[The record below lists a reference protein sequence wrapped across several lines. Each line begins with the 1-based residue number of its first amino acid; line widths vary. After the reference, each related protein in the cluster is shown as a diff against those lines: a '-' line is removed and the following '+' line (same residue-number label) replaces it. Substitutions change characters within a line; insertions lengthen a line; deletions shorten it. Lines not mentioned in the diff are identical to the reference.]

1 MSFLIL
7 MIIGLAGLL
16 LMALPGLHRHPQVG
30 AAPRSAPP
38 GHGGL
43 RLGHGARGHAGGP
56 ANAQPGHGTASPGPG
71 RHTPAAQAPPAVAG
85 GKAGAQA
92 QPNADAFRAFRFVP
106 SPRAIFSVMTMFGAF
121 GYALVAGMQLS
132 PLPAGL
138 LALPPACGIEYFA
151 VRPLWNL
158 MFQFQGQPCSSL
170 ATLRFCEARAVT
182 PFRNGRGLVEV
193 ELDGRILQLS
203 ARLAEPQAGAPIRV
217 GDLLLIEDVNVAAQR
232 VVVNVV

>member
-16 LMALPGLHRHPQVG
+16 LMALPGLHRHPHLG

-56 ANAQPGHGTASPGPG
+56 ANAQLSHGGHN
-71 RHTPAAQAPPAVAG
+71 PAAHAAPAVAG
-85 GKAGAQA
+85 GKAGGQA
-92 QPNADAFRAFRFVP
+92 QPNVDAFRAFRFIP

-121 GYALVAGMQLS
+121 GYAFVAGLQLS

-138 LALPPACGIEYFA
+138 LALLPACGIEYFA

-158 MFQFQGQPCSSL
+158 MFQFQGRPCSSL
-170 ATLRFCEARAVT
+170 ATLRLCEARAVT

-193 ELDGRILQLS
+193 EIDGRAVQLS
-203 ARLAEPQAGAPIRV
+203 ARLAESQSNTPVRV
-217 GDLLLIEDVNVAAQR
+217 GDQLLIEDVNVAAQR